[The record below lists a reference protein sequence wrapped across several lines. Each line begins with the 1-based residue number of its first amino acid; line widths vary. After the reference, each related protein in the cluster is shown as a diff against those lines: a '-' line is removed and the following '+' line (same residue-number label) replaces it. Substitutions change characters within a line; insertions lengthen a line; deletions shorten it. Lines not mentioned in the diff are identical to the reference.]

1 MIRMAS
7 VGGISI
13 LKHEHPNMRFA
24 LFRTF
29 IPLAVF
35 CLILTS
41 QAGDV
46 VFSGPQPNEKTSSFR
61 VLSLPQDGAVAERDP
76 IAENKGGP
84 ITLVFLHALE
94 RSLVPL
100 LKVVDEYGADRKD
113 HLRTE
118 VIFLAEDKVSGE
130 QRMKAASGS
139 LKLKSNIGLSL
150 DGSEGPGNYG
160 LNKECMMTIV
170 IAKGNKVTANFA
182 LVQPGIADA
191 PKVLEALAKVSGDTN
206 PPTVESLV
214 QRRPQGEMRARPQA
228 EMKSPTEPAKEKF
241 PGAVPTDEKLV
252 SLLRQF
258 IRPTNENETVDRVL
272 GEVKAHIKDN
282 PELQQQAID
291 GWTRV
296 LHFGDR
302 YGTPY
307 SRKLGAEFLAS
318 LKEK

>member
-1 MIRMAS
+1 MRSLMNVAPFHMLWLAAFCFTAS
-7 VGGISI
+7 S
-13 LKHEHPNMRFA
+13 PA
-24 LFRTF
+24 AD
-29 IPLAVF
+29 P
-35 CLILTS
+35 
-41 QAGDV
+41 
-46 VFSGPQPNEKTSSFR
+46 VFSGPQPGEKMSSFK
-61 VLSLPQDGAVAERDP
+61 VLSLPRDGAAAERDP

-84 ITLVFLHALE
+84 IVLVFLHALE

-113 HLRTE
+113 QLRTE
-118 VIFLAEDKVSGE
+118 VIFLAEDKISGE

-139 LKLKSNIGLSL
+139 LKLKSNIGLSP

-170 IAKGNKVTANFA
+170 IAKDNKVTANFA

-191 PKVLEALAKVSGDTN
+191 PKVLQALVKVSGDSN

-214 QRRPQGEMRARPQA
+214 QRRSQGQMRTRRQGEM
-228 EMKSPTEPAKEKF
+228 KTPTEPAKEKF

-272 GEVKAHIKDN
+272 NEVKSHIKDN
-282 PELQQQAID
+282 PELKQQAID
-291 GWTRV
+291 GWTRI

-307 SRKLGAEFLAS
+307 SRKVGAEFLAS

>member
-1 MIRMAS
+1 MTLAPFR
-7 VGGISI
+7 
-13 LKHEHPNMRFA
+13 RFLLAA
-24 LFRTF
+24 LLSLV
-29 IPLAVF
+29 PAALA
-35 CLILTS
+35 
-41 QAGDV
+41 ADA
-46 VFSGPQPNEKTSSFR
+46 VFSGPQPSEPTKAFK
-61 VLSLPQDGAVAERDP
+61 VLSLPRDGASLERDP
-76 IAENKGGP
+76 ITENKGGP
-84 ITLVFLHALE
+84 IALVFLHALE

-113 HLRTE
+113 HLKTE

-150 DGSEGPGNYG
+150 DGPEGPGNYG

-170 IAKGNKVTANFA
+170 IAKDNKVTANFA

-214 QRRPQGEMRARPQA
+214 QRRPQGEMRARRQD
-228 EMKSPTEPAKEKF
+228 EMKNGNEPAKEKF

-252 SLLRQF
+252 GLLRQF
-258 IRPTNENETVDRVL
+258 IRPTNENEVVDRVL
-272 GEVKAHIKDN
+272 NEVKAHIKDN
-282 PELQQQAID
+282 PDLKQQAID

-307 SRKLGAEFLAS
+307 SRKVGAEFLAS